1 MYDDDAAAH
10 AWDLVKNLSFTQRLD
25 FWAACGRDGL
35 NAARPN
41 GRGSVA
47 DLAKDLVAIAEEGL
61 RRLHDQGLGD
71 EDDIRFLAPLKHILT
86 DGRTRADRILAGEVP
101 F

>member
-1 MYDDDAAAH
+1 MYDDDAAARMGFGQKPELH
-10 AWDLVKNLSFTQRLD
+10 AASD

-35 NAARPN
+35 NMARD
-41 GRGSVA
+41 GRGSCRPR
-47 DLAKDLVAIAEEGL
+47 KGPGRHRGRGIA
-61 RRLHDQGLGD
+61 RLHDQGLGD